1 MTQPSP
7 APTYGQDPAIS
18 APVIAN
24 TPDPFGVQPPPP
36 PPPPLTYAAAP
47 PPPEPHDAAT
57 AALAQ
62 QAATR
67 TAVVARSVDI
77 TLTDGRVLGM
87 RYGMAGVAAL
97 EEEFGGLGEVAEAF
111 ALLQGGK
118 GKVFTAIIGLVGA
131 GLAHHGITKAEVIR
145 HDLLDLNRIMEYGE
159 AAAEAFDRAFPAPAD
174 AAGEAPG
181 QPAP

>member
-1 MTQPSP
+1 MTAPSP
-7 APTYGQDPAIS
+7 VP
-18 APVIAN
+18 
-24 TPDPFGVQPPPP
+24 TPDPFGLTQPQPPLPQYDASPPPP
-36 PPPPLTYAAAP
+36 VTVSIEDAQAAA
-47 PPPEPHDAAT
+47 AR
-57 AALAQ
+57 
-62 QAATR
+62 ATR
-67 TAVVARSVDI
+67 TAVAARSVDI

-111 ALLQGGK
+111 QLLQGGK

-159 AAAEAFDRAFPAPAD
+159 AAAEAFNRAFPAPAD